1 MVKLLREV
9 HKQIFQGL
17 EANFLKILHVLV
29 RLFCSTES
37 WFQNNS
43 MFKLQVTSSLR
54 NLFL

>member
-9 HKQIFQGL
+9 HKQMFQGL

-43 MFKLQVTSSLR
+43 IFKLQVTSSLR